1 MDFLKTKV
9 EEYKE
14 RKQRKLQRRAKWEN
28 WRKTQEMFYKKTS
41 TNYHKWD
48 CYESSEEEEETDPI
62 VPKDDPQFKAMEA
75 DFNERAV
82 RVKKDTK
89 LAEECKVKGN
99 EAMKRGLYKT
109 ANKHYCDALDH
120 KRGLMPIYT
129 NRALARLKLEMWQDA
144 VDDCTRV
151 LEYCE
156 VFDESYE
163 KQKDLCYKALTR
175 RAQALRGMKEFE
187 LAFKDLEQA
196 MKLLPDEKDPAKLIA
211 AYKEDQEL
219 EARIAEI
226 MENSQSLKGK
236 QFVDFI
242 LEFL

>member
-1 MDFLKTKV
+1 
-9 EEYKE
+9 
-14 RKQRKLQRRAKWEN
+14 
-28 WRKTQEMFYKKTS
+28 
-41 TNYHKWD
+41 
-48 CYESSEEEEETDPI
+48 
-62 VPKDDPQFKAMEA
+62 
-75 DFNERAV
+75 
-82 RVKKDTK
+82 
-89 LAEECKVKGN
+89 
-99 EAMKRGLYKT
+99 
-109 ANKHYCDALDH
+109 
-120 KRGLMPIYT
+120 
-129 NRALARLKLEMWQDA
+129 
-144 VDDCTRV
+144 V

-219 EARIAEI
+219 EARIAKI